1 MYSMDE
7 LKKFTARCRKCRLAE
22 TRTTVVFGE
31 GNEHADIMFVGE
43 GPGYNEDVQG
53 RPFVGKA
60 GQLLDKMIEA
70 INLKR
75 SDVYIANVV
84 KCRPPENRNPMDDEA
99 ESCIDYLRWQVK
111 LIRPKII
118 VCLGAVSA
126 KKLIDPNLSISRQR
140 GVFVKKGDIFFMPTY
155 HPSYLL
161 RNESA
166 KKDSWEDFKSIA
178 AKLTKLKKEQNNQ
191 PIGGN

>member
-1 MYSMDE
+1 MYTMEE
-7 LKKFTARCRKCRLAE
+7 LKGYCYRCHKCRLAE
-22 TRTTVVFGE
+22 TRTNVVFGE

-43 GPGYNEDVQG
+43 GPGYYEDVQG

-70 INLKR
+70 ISLKR

-84 KCRPPENRNPMDDEA
+84 KCRPPENRNPFEDE
-99 ESCIDYLRWQVK
+99 SSVCLDYLRWQVK
-111 LIRPKII
+111 LIQPKII

-126 KKLIDPNLSISRQR
+126 KNLINPDLSISRQR
-140 GVFVKKGDIFFMPTY
+140 GQFVKKGNIYFMPTY

-161 RNESA
+161 RNELA
-166 KKDSWEDFKSIA
+166 KKDAWEDFKNIA
-178 AKLTKLKKEQNNQ
+178 DKLKKIKKN
-191 PIGGN
+191 IK